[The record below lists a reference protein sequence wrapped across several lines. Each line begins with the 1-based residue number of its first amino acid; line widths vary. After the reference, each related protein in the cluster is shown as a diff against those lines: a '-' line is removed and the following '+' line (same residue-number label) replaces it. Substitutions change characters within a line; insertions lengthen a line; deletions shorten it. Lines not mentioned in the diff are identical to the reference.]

1 MIHDNVDF
9 NSRMIRVGTVTL
21 GAGIIANFIP
31 VMYLWLVHGAV
42 PPFADIL
49 KIWTVAL
56 VTFGVS
62 WFVQPITFFG
72 VLGTSGSYIAWLA
85 GSVADIRCPAVTMAQ
100 KVTGYEPGTPEGDV
114 ISTIGI
120 AGSIIV
126 SVAMITV
133 FTIVGANVIDIL
145 PAFVKES
152 FKVILPAVFGAVY
165 VELASKQLKM
175 GTGTIILALALTA
188 VAGKVGIPG
197 WLVNIAIILGGILV
211 ARVQYVMEAKRSDH
225 HV

>member
-1 MIHDNVDF
+1 MINDNYDF
-9 NSRMIRVGTVTL
+9 TTRMIRVGAITL

-31 VMYLWLVHGAV
+31 VMYLWLAYGAI

-72 VLGTSGSYIAWLA
+72 VLGTSGSYVAWLA

-120 AGSIIV
+120 AGSILV

-133 FTIVGANVIDIL
+133 FTIVGANIIDIL
-145 PAFVKES
+145 PAFIKES

-175 GTGTIILALALTA
+175 GTGTIIMALAFTA
-188 VAGKVGIPG
+188 LAGKVGIPG
-197 WLVNIAIILGGILV
+197 WLINIAIIVGGILI
-211 ARVQYVMEAKRSDH
+211 ARVQYSMEAKRSE
-225 HV
+225 